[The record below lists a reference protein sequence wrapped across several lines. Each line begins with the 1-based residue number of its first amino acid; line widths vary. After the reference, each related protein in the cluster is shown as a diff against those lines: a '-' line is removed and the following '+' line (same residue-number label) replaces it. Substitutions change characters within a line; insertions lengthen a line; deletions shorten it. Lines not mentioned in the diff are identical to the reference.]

1 MPPERELPLAGYRG
15 SRPVRVGNA
24 AAPQLQLDVYGE
36 LLQTAHRYVSSGRHL
51 DRETGRRLA
60 EIADQVC
67 DLWREPDAGI
77 WEVRGEPAHFT
88 QSKLMCWV
96 ALDCAGE
103 LAEEGALPARHAD
116 RWRVVAGGDPGL
128 RRLALLVERAAEL
141 HPPPAV
147 GTSWMQACS
156 SRH

>member
-1 MPPERELPLAGYRG
+1 M
-15 SRPVRVGNA
+15 GNA

-36 LLQTAHRYVSSGRHL
+36 LLQTAHRYASSGGQL

-67 DLWREPDAGI
+67 DLWRQPDAGI

-96 ALDCAGE
+96 ALDCAAE
-103 LAEEGALPARHAD
+103 LAEEGELPARHAHGWQAD
-116 RWRVVAGGDPGL
+116 AGEIREFVDSRCWSPERDSYIRAPGT
-128 RRLALLVERAAEL
+128 RK
-141 HPPPAV
+141 
-147 GTSWMQACS
+147 SWTQACC
-156 SRH
+156 SRR